1 MIEIV
6 FLGTAGS
13 MPTENRNLPAIAI
26 IYQGWVLLLDC
37 GEDIQRQIERAGIGL
52 NKKMCVFI
60 THNHAD
66 HLLGLPGLLLRF
78 SLLGRIKPLKIY
90 GPKELIEYVK
100 VNQATINLGTTF
112 ETIVYAIKP
121 GVVFQEDNL
130 IINAFEVNHRGFALG
145 YKITLEKPTGEFLP
159 ERAESFGIPQG
170 PLWSKLASGESVKL
184 ENGLKVHPE
193 DVTGPR
199 PRPLSIVYSGD
210 TRPCDALRNA
220 ASNANILICEAMYT
234 TEHADLAEE
243 RGHSTACGA
252 AKIALDSNI
261 GLLVLT
267 HYSPRYYDGSEI
279 LHEGEA
285 IFPNTILARDLM
297 RITLDKDGKCT
308 VTESGIAPPSKD
320 RV

>member
-26 IYQGWVLLLDC
+26 LYQGWVLLLDC

-52 NKKMCVFI
+52 NKKMSVFI

-78 SLLGRIKPLKIY
+78 SLLGRIKPLKVY
-90 GPKELIEYVK
+90 GPKDLIEYVK
-100 VNQATINLGTTF
+100 VNQSTINLGTTF
-112 ETIVYAIKP
+112 ETIVYAVEP

-130 IINAFEVNHRGFALG
+130 IVNAFEVNHRGFALG
-145 YKITLEKPTGEFLP
+145 YKIILEKQTGEFIP
-159 ERAESFGIPQG
+159 KRAENLGIPQG
-170 PLWSKLASGESVKL
+170 PLWGKLASGESIRL
-184 ENGLKVHPE
+184 ENGLEVHPE

-210 TRPCDALRNA
+210 TRPCDTLRDA

-234 TEHADLAEE
+234 TEHAHLAEE
-243 RGHSTACGA
+243 RGHSTASDA
-252 AKIALDSNI
+252 AKIALDANV

-267 HYSPRYYDGSEI
+267 HYSPRYFDGSEI
-279 LHEGEA
+279 LNEGKD
-285 IFPNTILARDLM
+285 IFSNTILARDLM
-297 RITLDKDGKCT
+297 RITIDKEGKCA
-308 VTESGIAPPSKD
+308 VTESGIVPPSKN